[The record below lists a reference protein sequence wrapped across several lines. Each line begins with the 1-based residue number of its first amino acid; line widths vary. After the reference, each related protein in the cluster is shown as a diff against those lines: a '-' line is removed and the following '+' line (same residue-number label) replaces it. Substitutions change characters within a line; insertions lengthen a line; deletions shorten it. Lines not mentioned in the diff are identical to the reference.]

1 MEKDKVIKITLLAIG
16 FTFLQM
22 FVSYVLLTLKL
33 FGRYNVFL
41 AYRKIFESMVIFD
54 KIYFLFVAIMNK
66 IFGLSYLYVAGFN
79 NVFKLTFFTIFILNI
94 FFLFFLFRKKEREE
108 VK

>member
-1 MEKDKVIKITLLAIG
+1 MERNKVARIFTLATG
-16 FTFLQM
+16 FTFVQM
-22 FVSYVLLTLKL
+22 FVIYILLTLKL
-33 FGRYNVFL
+33 FGKYNLFL
-41 AYRKIFESMVIFD
+41 AYRKFFEGLMIFD

-94 FFLFFLFRKKEREE
+94 FFLFFLFRKKEREG